1 MKAIQLIKYGNS
13 RESFKIAELVKP
25 EISADEVLIKTE
37 TFGLNFADVMARRG
51 LYNDAP
57 PLPCVLGYEV
67 VGRIARTGANVKD
80 VKEGQK
86 VVAFTR
92 FGGYAEYAITNSS
105 GVTVIPE
112 DMDNGVATALST
124 QYCTAY
130 HAAYD
135 MANIKE
141 GEIILIH
148 AAAGGVGIALLQ
160 LAKRKG
166 CKVIG
171 TAGSEEKIQFLRN
184 AGIDYAINYREV
196 DFEVEIL
203 KLLGKEKPD
212 VIFDP
217 IGGKSF
223 KKSKSLLNFGGRIVT
238 YGASDQLTRRKGF
251 ISGLKLLFGFGF
263 LHPVG
268 LLMKSIGVLGVNML
282 RIADHK
288 PEVLQRALENVVAMA
303 SKHEIEP
310 FVGREYKAEDIAE
323 AHEYLES
330 RNSIGKIVLHW

>member
-1 MKAIQLIKYGNS
+1 M
-13 RESFKIAELVKP
+13 AELEEPV
-25 EISADEVLIKTE
+25 ISADEVLIKTE

-51 LYNDAP
+51 LYKDAP

-67 VGRIARTGANVKD
+67 VGRITAKGANVQD
-80 VKEGQK
+80 FQEGQK

-92 FGGYAEYAITNSS
+92 FGGYAEYAKTNAN
-105 GVTVIPE
+105 GATVIPD

-160 LAKRKG
+160 LAKRKA

-171 TAGSEEKIQFLRN
+171 TAGSEEKIQFLKN
-184 AGIDYAINYREV
+184 AGIDFAINYREV
-196 DFEVEIL
+196 DFEVEIP
-203 KLLGKEKPD
+203 KLLGKGKPD

-223 KKSKSLLNFGGRIVT
+223 KKSKNLLNYGGRIVT
-238 YGASDQLTRRKGF
+238 YGASDQLTRGKGM

-263 LHPVG
+263 MHPVS
-268 LLMKSIGVLGVNML
+268 LLMKSTGVLGVNML

-288 PEVLQRALENVVAMA
+288 PEVLRRALENVVGLA
-303 SKHEIEP
+303 SINEIKP
-310 FVGREYKAEDIAE
+310 FVGKEYKAEDIAE
-323 AHEYLES
+323 AHEFLES
-330 RNSIGKIVLHW
+330 RKSIGKIALHW

>member
-1 MKAIQLIKYGNS
+1 MRAIQLIKYGNS
-13 RESFKIAELVKP
+13 NDAFKVVEIEKP
-25 EISADEVLIKTE
+25 VISADEVLIKVE

-51 LYNDAP
+51 LYKDAP

-67 VGRIARTGANVKD
+67 VGRIAQTGANVQD
-80 VKEGQK
+80 IKEGQK

-92 FGGYAEYAITNSS
+92 FGGYAEYAKTNSS

-130 HAAYD
+130 YAAYD

-141 GEIILIH
+141 GEIVLIH
-148 AAAGGVGIALLQ
+148 AAAGGVGIALFQ

-171 TAGSEEKIQFLRN
+171 TAGSEEKIQFLKK

-196 DFEVEIL
+196 DFEVEIP

-223 KKSKSLLNFGGRIVT
+223 KKSKGLLDFGGRIVT
-238 YGASDQLTRRKGF
+238 YGASDQLTRGKGMV
-251 ISGLKLLFGFGF
+251 SGLKLLFGFGF
-263 LHPVG
+263 MHPVG

-288 PEVLQRALENVVAMA
+288 PKVLHRALESVVAMA
-303 SKHEIEP
+303 SKNEIEP
-310 FVGREYKAEDIAE
+310 YVGKEYKAEDIAE

-330 RNSIGKIVLHW
+330 RKSIGKIVLHW